1 MDKNK
6 INISNIETF
15 LYNLLNGIIG
25 DDTVVG
31 SEMPSKVEI
40 PSECKSICHI
50 DIPNGV
56 GDFDAYGRG
65 TALISLY
72 ARPMDSGRKNVAILA
87 EMEERL
93 NEAIESSRDDTYK
106 VVRRLTYSSY
116 NRDIDWHC
124 NVIELVVIVL

>member
-15 LYNLLNGIIG
+15 LYSLLNGVVG
-25 DDTVVG
+25 DDTIVG
-31 SEMPSKVEI
+31 GNMPSKVEI
-40 PSECKSICHI
+40 PSDCISICHI

-72 ARPMDSGRKNVAILA
+72 ARPMDSGLKNVPILA

-93 NEAIESSRDDTYK
+93 NEAVENSRDDTYK